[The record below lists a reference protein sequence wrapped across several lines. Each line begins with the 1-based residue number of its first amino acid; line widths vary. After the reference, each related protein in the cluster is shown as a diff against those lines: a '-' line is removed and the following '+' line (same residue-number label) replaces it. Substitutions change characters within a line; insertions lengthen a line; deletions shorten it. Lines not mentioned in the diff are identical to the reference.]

1 MQTEDSGL
9 ITYIILICAI
19 VFAFLSITII
29 FFFTQFQKNKIKQQ
43 TQIILLNEKNTQAIL
58 QTQLEIQEQTLNTVA
73 QEIHDNI
80 GQTLGTAKI
89 GLNNTLLKEPD
100 NKNLIDIRD
109 QLTKAINDLRS
120 LTRSLHG
127 GRIADLGLP
136 DALEQELQTLQ
147 NTGQFTTQLQT
158 LGKPYRLEAQHE
170 MVLFRMAQEALHNA
184 IKHSEAAH
192 INVELNYNYEPKQ
205 FTLSINDN
213 GKGFDPAALVAT
225 QKGIGLKSMEN
236 RAALIGA
243 AFSINSAIG
252 HGTSIT
258 ITLPKT
264 TDGR

>member
-1 MQTEDSGL
+1 MSDVVL
-9 ITYIILICAI
+9 IALIVLFIFIITVFI
-19 VFAFLSITII
+19 VLFI
-29 FFFTQFQKNKIKQQ
+29 FIYHRRQVKNLQEKK
-43 TQIILLNEKNTQAIL
+43 LLQSQHAQALL

-89 GLNNTLLKEPD
+89 ALSNTLLKDPD
-100 NKNLIDIRD
+100 NKNLTNIRD
-109 QLTKAINDLRS
+109 QLTKAINDLRN

-136 DALEQELQTLQ
+136 DALAQELQTLQ

-158 LGKPYRLEAQHE
+158 MGKPYRLEAQHE
-170 MVLFRMAQEALHNA
+170 MVLFRMVQEALHNA
-184 IKHSEAAH
+184 IKHSEAKH
-192 INVELNYNYEPKQ
+192 IKVELHYEPQQ
-205 FTLSINDN
+205 FKLIVTDD
-213 GKGFDPAALVAT
+213 GKGFDPSTLAAT

-243 AFSINSAIG
+243 AFSINTAIG
-252 HGTSIT
+252 QGTSIT